1 MRVRRYEP
9 LRSPVSDAR
18 RQRPTDEDANDPR
31 EEDLDQFSGVT
42 RTCPDCKAEVYDE
55 AELCWKCGHA
65 FSGDPKPMP
74 KWVLVVA
81 VLVIAAVLFAVVR
94 GLF

>member
-1 MRVRRYEP
+1 M
-9 LRSPVSDAR
+9 SDAR
-18 RQRPTDEDANDPR
+18 RRAPSPEDENDPR

-42 RTCPDCKAEVYDE
+42 RTCPECGSEVYDE

-65 FSGDPKPMP
+65 FSGDAKPLP
-74 KWVLVVA
+74 RWVVVVA
-81 VLVIAAVLFAVVR
+81 VVVIAGILLAVVR